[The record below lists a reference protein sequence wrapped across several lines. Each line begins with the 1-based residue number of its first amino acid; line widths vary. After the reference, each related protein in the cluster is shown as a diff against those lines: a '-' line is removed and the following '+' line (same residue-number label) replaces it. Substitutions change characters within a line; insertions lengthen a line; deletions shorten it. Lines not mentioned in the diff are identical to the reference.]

1 MRIGIICYPTFGGS
15 GVLASELG
23 RELAKKHDV
32 HFICY
37 AQPFRLEESDI
48 PFHKVS
54 VLAYPLFKFPPYT
67 LALASKMREVVQQEN
82 LEVLH
87 VHYAIP
93 HSTSAYLAKNLL
105 NDAVKVVT
113 TLHGTDVQLVGLDP
127 SYKSVTRFSIEQSDG
142 VTAVSE
148 FLKDLTIQEF
158 SIEKDIKVIYN
169 FVDPSRYRTDPH
181 NEKVVTHVSN
191 FRELKR
197 IPDVID
203 TFCKISALVPAKL
216 YLVGD
221 GPERPLA
228 EELVKKCDLLDKT
241 TFFGNVR
248 SVEDILAETDV
259 FLLPSEKESFGL
271 AALEAMAS
279 YVPVIATKVGG
290 LPEVI
295 DHEKNGF
302 LCELGDT
309 EKMAE
314 YAVELLRD
322 ESYREEIGKKAR
334 EKVENC
340 FTSEI
345 VVPEYENYYKEVL
358 NSE

>member
-23 RELAKKHDV
+23 RELSKKHDV

-37 AQPFRLEESDI
+37 GLPFRLEGSDI

-54 VLAYPLFKFPPYT
+54 VVPYPLFRFPPYT
-67 LALASKMREVVQQEN
+67 LALASKMVEVVQEED

-93 HSTSAYLAKNLL
+93 HSTSAYLAKKLL
-105 NDAVKVVT
+105 QDDVKVVT

-127 SYKSVTRFSIEQSDG
+127 SYKSVTKFSIENSDG

-148 FLKDLTIQEF
+148 FLRDLTKEEF
-158 SIEKDIKVIYN
+158 SIKRDINVIYN
-169 FVDPSRYRTDPH
+169 FVNPSRYRTAPH
-181 NEKVVTHVSN
+181 EEKVITHVSN
-191 FRELKR
+191 FRAIKR

-203 TFCKISALVPAKL
+203 VFCKISALVPAKL

-228 EELVKKCDLLDKT
+228 EELVKKCKLLDKAK
-241 TFFGNVR
+241 FFGNVG
-248 SVEDILAETDV
+248 SVEDILAKTDV
-259 FLLPSEKESFGL
+259 FLLPSELESFGL

-279 YVPVIATKVGG
+279 SVPVIATRVGG

-295 DHEKNGF
+295 DHEKDGF
-302 LCELGDT
+302 LCDLGDT
-309 EKMAE
+309 DQMAE
-314 YAVELLRD
+314 YALQILRD
-322 ESYREEIGKKAR
+322 ESYRMKIGKKAR
-334 EKVENC
+334 EKVEKC
-340 FTSEI
+340 FTASTI
-345 VVPEYENYYKEVL
+345 VPQYEKYYRKVL
-358 NSE
+358 SS